1 MRQPKP
7 HPLEEAAR
15 LWRAGAYW
23 EAHEALEALWREARG
38 EERCFLQGLIQLA
51 AALEARRRGHAEG
64 ARRNLAKARRKARR
78 CGRLAPQVEEVARAL
93 ERGTSPRWL
102 ADGA

>member
-7 HPLEEAAR
+7 QPLEEAAR

-23 EAHEALEALWREARG
+23 EAHEALETLWRKAAG

-64 ARRNLAKARRKARR
+64 ARRNLAKARRKAERCRR
-78 CGRLAPQVEEVARAL
+78 LEPQVAEVARAL
-93 ERGTSPRWL
+93 EHGTHPRWL